1 MEPLEVEI
9 RQKLLPKILGRE
21 ISDLESDVLSLSI
34 RLGGL
39 GIGKPHEECQFKYTA
54 SKLITTELTKSVV
67 DQEVE
72 YTASST
78 PTRGK
83 K

>member
-9 RQKLLPKILGRE
+9 RQKLLPKLGRE

-39 GIGKPHEECQFKYTA
+39 GIGLPEDPR
-54 SKLITTELTKSVV
+54 L
-67 DQEVE
+67 
-72 YTASST
+72 
-78 PTRGK
+78 
-83 K
+83 